1 MIEIRHESM
10 TDTSHIQDAYN
21 SIYQMQGILLSD
33 SFYLWLISLLRPE
46 PNKLLLDISC
56 GQGRLV
62 TLAQH
67 RGLNAIG
74 MDFSESAVRIGSRQC
89 PYASWTVS
97 DGEKLPLPEA
107 SVDYITHI
115 GSLEHYID
123 PEAGMA
129 EITRVLKPSGV
140 ACILLPNSFGLFG
153 NIKHVW
159 ETGDVFDDGQPLQ
172 RYNTLSGW
180 KDMLVNKGL
189 VPFSI
194 LKYER
199 EWPRTW
205 EDFRWYLVRPFKI
218 ARLFSTWFIPLNLSN
233 CLVYLCRRNEHR

>member
-1 MIEIRHESM
+1 MIEIRHDHM
-10 TDTSHIQDAYN
+10 TDTSHTKDAYN
-21 SIYQMQGILLSD
+21 SIYQLHGILLSD
-33 SFYLWLISLLRPE
+33 SFYLWLINLLKPDS
-46 PNKLLLDISC
+46 NKILLDISC

-67 RGLNAIG
+67 RGLIAIG
-74 MDFSESAVRIGSRQC
+74 MDFSESAIRIGSANC
-89 PYASWTVS
+89 PDASWTVC
-97 DGEKLPLPEA
+97 DGEKLPMPDA

-123 PEAGMA
+123 PAAGMA
-129 EITRVLKPSGV
+129 EIARVLKPSGV

-159 ETGDVFDDGQPLQ
+159 KTGEVFDDGQPLQ

-180 KDMLVNKGL
+180 KNMLVKKGL

-194 LKYER
+194 KKYER
-199 EWPRTW
+199 EWPLTW
-205 EDFRWYLVRPFKI
+205 RDLRWYLIRPLKV
-218 ARLFSTWFIPLNLSN
+218 ARLFSSWFIPLNLSN
-233 CLVYLCRRNEHR
+233 CFVYLCRRTES